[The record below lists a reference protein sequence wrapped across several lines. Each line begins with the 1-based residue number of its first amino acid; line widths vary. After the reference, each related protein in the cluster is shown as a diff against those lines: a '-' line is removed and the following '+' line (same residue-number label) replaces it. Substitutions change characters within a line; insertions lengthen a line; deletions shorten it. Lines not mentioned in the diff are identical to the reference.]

1 METSQ
6 EDWLKERRAAWRR
19 RVSGCAGTD
28 GTLNGRGGAVRAGQ
42 AGATWLEETDEDWV
56 LDTVVT
62 ASSSPNGFFPQHT
75 VVIMQFLNWGG
86 GREMANMKFK
96 TEDSNLST
104 FFSWVI

>member
-6 EDWLKERRAAWRR
+6 EDWLKERRTAWRW

-28 GTLNGRGGAVRAGQ
+28 GALNGGGGAGCAGQ

-56 LDTVVT
+56 LDTVVA

-86 GREMANMKFK
+86 Q
-96 TEDSNLST
+96 EDGKHE
-104 FFSWVI
+104 I